1 MRPLPFLG
9 PQWRPLEDGF
19 NQRVKAHFLGIAQ
32 PSCDPEPRVGR
43 LDPKKQSTTLP
54 VSRHLEEDRVAYRP
68 AVGCCLFDQEVVLP
82 LGHPN
87 LSRGQISNDG
97 RQLLR
102 KLVPFGAKDAA
113 LAIEPVDVVEGNAL
127 ESLAKFWSAGE
138 AMPTEQHDDIDRAK
152 LLSERNLQR
161 KRVEVREVPYLPA
174 VPRRSEAM
182 LHRH

>member
-9 PQWRPLEDGF
+9 PQWPTLEDGF
-19 NQRVKAHFLGIAQ
+19 DERAEAHFLGIAQ
-32 PSCDPEPRVGR
+32 PRRDPEPRVGR

-54 VSRHLEEDRVAYRP
+54 VSRHLEEDRIVHRP
-68 AVGCCLFDQEVVLP
+68 TVGCRLFDQEVVLP

-87 LSRGQISNDG
+87 LSRGQISDDS

-113 LAIEPVDVVEGNAL
+113 LAIEPVDVVKGNAL
-127 ESLAKFWSAGE
+127 ERLPRFWSAGE
-138 AMPTEQHDDIDRAK
+138 AMPTEQHDDVDRPK
-152 LLSERNLQR
+152 LISERDLQR
-161 KRVEVREVPYLPA
+161 KRVEVREVPHLPA

-182 LHRH
+182 LHRD